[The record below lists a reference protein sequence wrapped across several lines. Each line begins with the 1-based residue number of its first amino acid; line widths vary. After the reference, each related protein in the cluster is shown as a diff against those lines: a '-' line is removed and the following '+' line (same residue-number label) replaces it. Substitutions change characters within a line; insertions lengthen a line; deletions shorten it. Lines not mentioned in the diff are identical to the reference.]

1 VASYYVRYNNVD
13 LTNKIGVRTV
23 DTTVLPPRENNSILI
38 WERPGSLYNAYRYSE
53 RIITVTF
60 LIKGSSNADV
70 ENRLNDLRNIFRV
83 DSPKALYL
91 GTPSRFIYAVP
102 DGDFKMKELRY
113 DCYECEITF
122 VCHDPEYY
130 SSSVS
135 RSSNRSMA
143 RSGSSSNMIDVY
155 NGSNAST
162 YPIINIGINDMASFV
177 QVENITTGQKMLLGK
192 YPDPDKSLVYGTSLY
207 YYNMTTLDGWTALT
221 HSYDRPKL
229 GVGYVDGSMD
239 ITSSDKGFMLK
250 NTGATTTTKDWCGA
264 GVRKDLSKTA
274 TDFRVKARINFN
286 SHGSNG
292 DPHAPRMRDEGTII
306 SGSKQPYYKV
316 MAPAISVKDKV
327 PSMNVTVENGVTNT
341 TYDYGLTIGTL
352 SKGDEVYPI
361 GLPDRGFIQIDYEGM
376 TGYCELTSLKK
387 YIEDSTVT
395 DMVMNVYSH
404 TDTELRSVP
413 EQDMTRSKLL
423 STIPAGEFIRVY
435 REPVNG
441 FYKLYT
447 KYNNMIGYVLV
458 DDVTYDEYNS
468 GIVCYP
474 EDECIINEDSCTGIC
489 EVIGLDNYSNVLFRL
504 TVTDDNEFYEFTK
517 PSIMIGDPDAAINIT
532 HGVLLEDKTSVPK
545 SNKSYT
551 YNSDELNVD
560 YDYLEQGSQGGW
572 NNFYGELGVEKDG
585 DKWKAWIYK
594 IENGATVKK
603 LELGETTVTLEG
615 VNGVLS
621 SIAVYIGAKDETYRC
636 GMSVSDITV
645 EGLKSLSTA
654 EGAIFRPG
662 DEIQI
667 DCCNNRVYLNNQLFN
682 NIDIGSDFIEL
693 VSGSND
699 IKVTSND
706 RDIHATVLFNERYL

>member
-1 VASYYVRYNNVD
+1 MASYYVRYNNVD

-135 RSSNRSMA
+135 SSSNRSMA
-143 RSGSSSNMIDVY
+143 RSGGSNNMIDVY

-162 YPIINIGINDMASFV
+162 YPIINIGINNTASFV
-177 QVENITTGQKMLLGK
+177 QVENTTTGQKMLLGK
-192 YPDPDKSLVYGTSLY
+192 YPDPNKSLKESTAMTHYDMTSTTEWDALSSTDKLSFADMGFGGT
-207 YYNMTTLDGWTALT
+207 LT
-221 HSYDRPKL
+221 
-229 GVGYVDGSMD
+229 V
-239 ITSSDKGFMLK
+239 TSSGKGFKLDTVG
-250 NTGATTTTKDWCGA
+250 TGDWWKGI
-264 GVRKDLSKTA
+264 GRQKTLSNSLS
-274 TDFRVKARINFN
+274 DFRVRARINFN
-286 SHGSNG
+286 SYGSNG
-292 DPHAPRMRDEGTII
+292 DPHTPCTRDEGTVTA
-306 SGSKQPYYKV
+306 GSKKTYYKV
-316 MAPAISVKDKV
+316 MAPGISVKDA
-327 PSMNVTVENGVTNT
+327 PN
-341 TYDYGLTIGTL
+341 GLTIGTI
-352 SKGDEVYPI
+352 SKGSEVWGQTI
-361 GLPDRGFIQIDYEGM
+361 TKGWVQINKVTINGEQDY
-376 TGYCELTSLKK
+376 TYQDGYCELTSLKK
-387 YIEDSTVT
+387 YIRDNTST
-395 DMVMNVYSH
+395 DMVMNIFTY
-404 TDTELRSVP
+404 TDIELRSMP
-413 EQDMTRSKLL
+413 SHDMTRSKLL
-423 STIPAGEFIRVY
+423 STIPSGEYLRVY
-435 REPVNG
+435 REPVDG

-447 KYNNMIGYVLV
+447 KYNNMIGYVDMYEV
-458 DDVTYDEYNS
+458 NVAESFDSIVT
-468 GIVCYP
+468 YP
-474 EDECIINEDSCTGIC
+474 EDECIINEDLCTGIC
-489 EVIGLDNYSNVLFRL
+489 EVVGIDSFGTSLFRL
-504 TVTDDNEFYEFTK
+504 TVTDDNEFYEFTR
-517 PSIMIGDPDAAINIT
+517 PSITIGDPNNAVINAT
-532 HGVLLEDKTSVPK
+532 PGVLLEDKASVPK
-545 SNKSYT
+545 SNKPHA

-585 DKWKAWIYK
+585 DKWRAWIYK

-603 LELGETTVTLEG
+603 LELGETDVLLENLNN
-615 VNGVLS
+615 VEAANKLS
-621 SIAVYIGAKDETYRC
+621 KIVVYIGTKDSNYRC
-636 GMSVSDITV
+636 GMSVSDIYV
-645 EGLKSLSTA
+645 EELNVSIGS
-654 EGAIFRPG
+654 EEAIFRPG

-706 RDIHATVLFNERYL
+706 RNIHATVLFNERYL

>member
-1 VASYYVRYNNVD
+1 MASYYVRYNNVD

-60 LIKGSSNADV
+60 LIKGNSNADV

-102 DGDFKMKELRY
+102 DGDFKMKELRH

-135 RSSNRSMA
+135 SSSNRSLA
-143 RSGSSSNMIDVY
+143 RSGGSSNMIDVY

-162 YPIINIGINDMASFV
+162 YPIINIGINEMASFV
-177 QVENITTGQKMLLGK
+177 QVENTTTGQKMLLGK
-192 YPDPDKSLVYGTSLY
+192 YPDPDKRLG
-207 YYNMTTLDGWTALT
+207 YNSSRIYDDMTTLSGWR
-221 HSYDRPKL
+221 D
-229 GVGYVDGSMD
+229 
-239 ITSSDKGFMLK
+239 TSRFSIAEGGKGIVLS
-250 NTGATTTTKDWCGA
+250 GAATESTTK
-264 GVRKDLSKTA
+264 KILNSPI
-274 TDFRVKARINFN
+274 TDFRVKARIHFN
-286 SHGSNG
+286 SCGSPSYPTSFTTRDDGVVISDNG
-292 DPHAPRMRDEGTII
+292 Y
-306 SGSKQPYYKV
+306 KQDFYKV
-316 MAPAISVKDKV
+316 MAPSVSVKET
-327 PSMNVTVENGVTNT
+327 PSSNGR
-341 TYDYGLTIGTL
+341 TIETL
-352 SKGDEVYPI
+352 SKGTELYSAGPEKGWLDLSSDGI
-361 GLPDRGFIQIDYEGM
+361 S
-376 TGYCELTSLKK
+376 GYCELTSLKK
-387 YIEDSTVT
+387 YIKDNSAT
-395 DMVMNVYSH
+395 DMVMNVCAH
-404 TDTELRSVP
+404 TDTELRSIP
-413 EQDMTRSKLL
+413 DYDITRSKLL
-423 STIPAGEFIRVY
+423 STIPVGDSVRVY
-435 REPVNG
+435 REPTNG

-447 KYNNMIGYVLV
+447 KYNNMIGYVSI
-458 DDVTYDEYNS
+458 DDVSETDDAV
-468 GIVCYP
+468 IYP
-474 EDECIINEDSCTGIC
+474 EEEIVVSDDSRVGAC
-489 EVIGLDNYSNVLFRL
+489 EIIGLDNLNTVLFRL
-504 TVTDDNEFYEFTK
+504 TVKDDNEFYEFTR
-517 PSIMIGDPDAAINIT
+517 PSITIGDPDAAINIT

-572 NNFYGELGVEKDG
+572 NNFYGELGVERIG
-585 DKWKAWIYK
+585 GVWKAWIYK

-603 LELGETTVTLEG
+603 LELGEAIVSLEG
-615 VNGVLS
+615 S
-621 SIAVYIGAKDETYRC
+621 SSKNLECINVHMTTYNRSNSC
-636 GMSVSDITV
+636 AM
-645 EGLKSLSTA
+645 SLSDLTIDNLDSDTYY
-654 EGAIFRPG
+654 EDAIFRPG

-706 RDIHATVLFNERYL
+706 RNIHATVLFNERYL

>member
-1 VASYYVRYNNVD
+1 MASYYVRYNNVD
-13 LTNKIGVRTV
+13 LTSKIGVRTV

-70 ENRLNDLRNIFRV
+70 ENRLNDLRNVFRV
-83 DSPKALYL
+83 DKPKALYL
-91 GTPSRFIYAVP
+91 GTTSRFIYAVP

-135 RSSNRSMA
+135 SASNRSLA
-143 RSGSSSNMIDVY
+143 RSGGSSNMIDVY

-162 YPIINIGINDMASFV
+162 YPIINIGINNMASFV
-177 QVENITTGQKMLLGK
+177 QVENITTGQKMLLGS
-192 YPDPDKSLVYGTSLY
+192 YPDPDKILKESTTMTHYDMTSTYGWDA
-207 YYNMTTLDGWTALT
+207 LDNTEKLSFADMGFNGT
-221 HSYDRPKL
+221 L
-229 GVGYVDGSMD
+229 GVSISG
-239 ITSSDKGFMLK
+239 KGLKLADAGTGIWWKGVGRK
-250 NTGATTTTKDWCGA
+250 NT
-264 GVRKDLSKTA
+264 LSHKA
-274 TDFRVKARINFN
+274 TDFRVRARINFN
-286 SHGSNG
+286 SYGSNG
-292 DPHAPRMRDEGTII
+292 DPHDPRMREEGNVIGGLSDVT
-306 SGSKQPYYKV
+306 YYKV
-316 MAPAISVKDKV
+316 MAPAISVKDE
-327 PSMNVTVENGVTNT
+327 PNGK
-341 TYDYGLTIGTL
+341 TIGTL
-352 SKGDEVYPI
+352 SKGNEVWSSSGPI
-361 GLPDRGFIQIDYEGM
+361 TKGWVKINKIKINGESDYTYQG
-376 TGYCELTSLKK
+376 GYCELTSLKK
-387 YIEDSTVT
+387 YIEKSRYT
-395 DMVMNVYSH
+395 DMVMNVCTH
-404 TDTELRSVP
+404 KDTELRSLP
-413 EQDMTRSKLL
+413 EYDITRSKLL
-423 STIPAGEFIRVY
+423 STIPYGECLRVY
-435 REPVNG
+435 NEPING
-441 FYKLYT
+441 FYKLYI
-447 KYNNMIGYVLV
+447 KYNNMIGYVSV
-458 DDVTYDEYNS
+458 DDVTTTDEA
-468 GIVCYP
+468 VQYP
-474 EDECIINEDSCTGIC
+474 EDECYISEDSCTGIC
-489 EVIGLDNYSNVLFRL
+489 EVVGLDNYGTSLFRL

-517 PSIMIGDPDAAINIT
+517 PSIMIGDPDAAINVT

-603 LELGETTVTLEG
+603 LELGETTVTLQKSRNAED
-615 VNGVLS
+615 VNMLS
-621 SIAVYIGAKDETYRC
+621 KIVVYIGTKDSNYGC
-636 GMSVSDITV
+636 GMSVSDIYV
-645 EGLKSLSTA
+645 EKLNVDIGY
-654 EGAIFRPG
+654 EDAIFRPG

-682 NIDIGSDFIEL
+682 NIDMGSDFIEL